1 MTGRL
6 LLARLRDERG
16 SVGVLLSFVIFVVV
30 GMLMMTWNTAQLSKE
45 KMRLQNAA
53 DAAALEH
60 AIWQARGLNAVQ
72 NLNDEAY
79 FSVQTAFV
87 LTTVAA
93 ALETAAKAA
102 ELIPF
107 VGVTVVAPT
116 LRLGATIVGGSG
128 SLLSHAALVVIKFA
142 GYFYHYGS
150 AAFGY
155 IGAMQLAKENG
166 ATAIFPALNASKAK
180 AFGDFRLGIYALGV
194 SLARPLSTF
203 VLPLK
208 RIKIEGDLYHVPSK
222 EMLFAGKWYS
232 VYSALKV
239 GAEWDFQPLVSAGEN
254 EKPETETPPQP
265 SSQDIALKRRMESL
279 TNQITQVEAEYD
291 ARKKE
296 LKELEERMKPSAAGG
311 FERPEDRAR
320 RFALR
325 KRLDDLQQRLDKLS
339 REYVKLSERVSRG
352 VKPGPYRGGGG
363 GLPGST
369 VWVAFRAKNA
379 IETMDLETWSPG
391 TSSSAMYNA
400 PIVAISAARCVSGD
414 VIPHNRMPKAGE
426 PNQRP
431 VGFGTGATAKLVPV
445 LEALA
450 ELGERGEKWKKVST
464 ALQYAVGAVV
474 YH

>member
-1 MTGRL
+1 MIGRL
-6 LLARLRDERG
+6 LGARLRDERG

-93 ALETAAKAA
+93 ALETAAKSA

-107 VGVTVVAPT
+107 VRHVLPPV
-116 LRLGATIVGGSG
+116 LRFGATIVGGAG
-128 SLLSHAALVVIKFA
+128 SILGHSALIVIKFA

-166 ATAIFPALNASKAK
+166 ATAIFPALNAVKAK
-180 AFGDFRLGIYALGV
+180 AFGDFRLGVYALGF

-208 RIKIEGDLYHVPSK
+208 RIKIEGDLYHVPST
-222 EMLFAGKWYS
+222 EMLFAGKWYG
-232 VYSALKV
+232 VYSALKI
-239 GAEWDFQPLVSAGEN
+239 GAEWDFQPLVSSGDDDEQQ
-254 EKPETETPPQP
+254 KPETPTPPSP
-265 SSQDIALKRRMESL
+265 ETVALKGQMEAL
-279 TNQITQVEAEYD
+279 TNQIARVEAECAKY
-291 ARKKE
+291 RKE
-296 LKELEERMKPSAAGG
+296 LADLEERMKPSAKLGI
-311 FERPEDRAR
+311 ENPEDVAEKR
-320 RFALR
+320 RLEAKIKRCESDLNDLSR
-325 KRLDDLQQRLDKLS
+325 KYVKLAEKLS
-339 REYVKLSERVSRG
+339 RG
-352 VKPGPYRGGGG
+352 TKPGPYRGSGG

-379 IETMDLETWSPG
+379 IETLNLETWSPG
-391 TSSSAMYNA
+391 TSSSAMYDA